1 MKPKTKKIV
10 GAAAIVAGVAALTA
24 GAIYAKKAGLD
35 KKAMEKFKELQKK
48 AKHEYMSL
56 EKKLVKEYND
66 LLDKLPMKKK
76 TKVLNKKTKK

>member
-1 MKPKTKKIV
+1 MKPKTKKII
-10 GAAAIVAGVAALTA
+10 GATAIVAGVAALTA

-66 LLDKLPMKKK
+66 LLDKLPM
-76 TKVLNKKTKK
+76 TKNKKVTKKVKK

>member
-24 GAIYAKKAGLD
+24 GAVYAKKAGLD
-35 KKAMEKFKELQKK
+35 KKAIAKFKEVQKK
-48 AKHEYMSL
+48 AKSEYLKL

-66 LLDKLPMKKK
+66 LLDQLPINKNK
-76 TKVLNKKTKK
+76 KVLKKVKK